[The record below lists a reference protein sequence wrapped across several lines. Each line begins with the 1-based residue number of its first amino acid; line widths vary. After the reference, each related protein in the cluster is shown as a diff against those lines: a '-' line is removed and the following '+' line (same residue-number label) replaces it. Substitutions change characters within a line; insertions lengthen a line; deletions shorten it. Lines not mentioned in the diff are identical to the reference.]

1 MNNPS
6 ALKAV
11 AGLRNLGFE
20 GFLTV
25 ADLRGGN
32 RNGVPAEPG
41 VYLVLRSCASSPEF
55 LEAGTGG
62 HFKNRDPNV
71 PVTKLA
77 KEWVEGALIV
87 YVGQSGSNSKRT
99 LKKRIGELIQFGQG
113 ARVGHWGGRFIWQ
126 LAQADELL
134 ICWNE
139 TVDDDPKQFKKE
151 LIEAF
156 KLTYGGRRP
165 FANLLSSFSPL

>member
-1 MNNPS
+1 M
-6 ALKAV
+6 
-11 AGLRNLGFE
+11 
-20 GFLTV
+20 